1 MEGRSLHSLRSV
13 EMTERNPVE
22 MTERNLIGVTG
33 KGSLVIPGLAPFVI
47 PGLTG
52 NLPAGRADMGPSD
65 IKMAKNM
72 MDGPG
77 FGCFAAIFG
86 TVRHEIAQ
94 KVVGR
99 CLEAMRS
106 DSQSVMSEWSE
117 EMGVYF
123 GSTRQRR
130 ICDSLRW
137 RTL

>member
-13 EMTERNPVE
+13 EKTERNPVE
-22 MTERNLIGVTG
+22 KIDRNLVRVTG
-33 KGSLVIPGLAPFVI
+33 KGSLVIPRLAPFVI
-47 PGLTG
+47 PGQTG
-52 NLPAGRADMGPSD
+52 NLPDGRVVMGPSD

-77 FGCFAAIFG
+77 FGCFAAVFG
-86 TVRHEIAQ
+86 TVRQEIAP

-106 DSQSVMSEWSE
+106 DSQSVMSDWSE

-123 GSTRQRR
+123 GSTRQRP

>member
-1 MEGRSLHSLRSV
+1 MISLFHTFIFNTFFLIDHSPHLSRNVMKSV
-13 EMTERNPVE
+13 QIYKKILLSRVDIFRKMLLFR
-22 MTERNLIGVTG
+22 
-33 KGSLVIPGLAPFVI
+33 
-47 PGLTG
+47 
-52 NLPAGRADMGPSD
+52 PSD

-72 MDGPG
+72 MDGPVW
-77 FGCFAAIFG
+77 GCFIAIFG
-86 TVRHEIAQ
+86 TVRHEIAP

-106 DSQSVMSEWSE
+106 DSQSVMSDWSE

>member
-13 EMTERNPVE
+13 EMTERNLV
-22 MTERNLIGVTG
+22 GVTG

-72 MDGPG
+72 MDGPVW
-77 FGCFAAIFG
+77 GCFTAIFG
-86 TVRHEIAQ
+86 TVRHKNAQ

-99 CLEAMRS
+99 CMEAMGWTVR
-106 DSQSVMSEWSE
+106 V
-117 EMGVYF
+117 
-123 GSTRQRR
+123 
-130 ICDSLRW
+130 
-137 RTL
+137 